1 MTAPRLI
8 RLVPTGEAIDGI
20 ELVEPEEV
28 QPLSEERV
36 SELAC
41 EMVKGNKSVE
51 WLCRALEREHG
62 IGRRLDA

>member
-28 QPLSEERV
+28 RPLSEEQLEAIAAQFYPR
-36 SELAC
+36 SHGLEAFA
-41 EMVKGNKSVE
+41 
-51 WLCRALEREHG
+51 RAIEQAHG